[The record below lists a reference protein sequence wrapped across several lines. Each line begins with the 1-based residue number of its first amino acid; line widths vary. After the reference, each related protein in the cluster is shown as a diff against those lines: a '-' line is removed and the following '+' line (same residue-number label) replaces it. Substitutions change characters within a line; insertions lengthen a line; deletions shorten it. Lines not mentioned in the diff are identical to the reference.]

1 MDDRRFGCDIDREIA
16 RHESGGEKLRLLLH
30 VCCGPCAAGV
40 LPRVAPHFDVTLF
53 FYDPNILPKTEFIRR
68 LDTLKQLLLRFPDV
82 GLIVPEQ
89 SADEFFA
96 VARGME
102 ALPEGGERCSACF
115 ALRLK
120 RTAEFLSERSG
131 EYDAF
136 ATTLTVSPRKNAALI
151 NTVGAKVAEECGVGY
166 LTSDFKKHD
175 GWLTSVRLC
184 RELGLYR
191 QHYCGCGFPD
201 GIPHE

>member
-1 MDDRRFGCDIDREIA
+1 M
-16 RHESGGEKLRLLLH
+16 
-30 VCCGPCAAGV
+30 
-40 LPRVAPHFDVTLF
+40 
-53 FYDPNILPKTEFIRR
+53 
-68 LDTLKQLLLRFPDV
+68 
-82 GLIVPEQ
+82 
-89 SADEFFA
+89 
-96 VARGME
+96 
-102 ALPEGGERCSACF
+102 
-115 ALRLK
+115 
-120 RTAEFLSERSG
+120 
-131 EYDAF
+131 
-136 ATTLTVSPRKNAALI
+136 SPRKNAALI